1 MPPKRRAS
9 YTAEFKIKVIKYAEE
24 NGNRMAARD
33 HQIDEKNVRRW
44 RQEKNVLEVINPK
57 KRARRGRRA
66 FWPEIESDLKEWI
79 LKKRNDNRKVST
91 IDIRLKARLMAG
103 EKGIIGFKGEPN
115 WCHKFMKR
123 NRLSVRAITS
133 VGQPL
138 PSDWEE
144 KAEVFRNYV
153 SQLKSDVE
161 LAQFGNMDEV
171 AVSFDIPDSRTVDET
186 GKEDIILTTT
196 GAEKCNFTVVLCCTA
211 DGGKCDP
218 MVIFKRKTMPKEQFP
233 KGIVVTVSP
242 KGWMTQEVMTEW
254 LDRVW
259 RKRKGAFFSRKSL
272 LIYDS
277 HRSHLTPEV
286 KKIVEKYSQLAV
298 IPGGLTKKLQPLDLS
313 ANKSFKSKMRN
324 KWEKWMVEGI
334 HTFTKSGKM
343 RRASYVDVCNW
354 IVDSW
359 KEVTPECIKNGFRR
373 GKLHDYD
380 SHSSSLSNEFDIDN
394 DSSDSSDEELDPN
407 LAEYGDILEAFHIE
421 SDEEFDGF
429 E

>member
-1 MPPKRRAS
+1 
-9 YTAEFKIKVIKYAEE
+9 
-24 NGNRMAARD
+24 
-33 HQIDEKNVRRW
+33 
-44 RQEKNVLEVINPK
+44 
-57 KRARRGRRA
+57 
-66 FWPEIESDLKEWI
+66 
-79 LKKRNDNRKVST
+79 
-91 IDIRLKARLMAG
+91 MAG
-103 EKGIIGFKGEPN
+103 EKGIIGFKGGPN
-115 WCHKFMKR
+115 WCYKFMKR
-123 NRLSVRAITS
+123 NRLSVRTTTS

-161 LAQFGNMDEV
+161 LTQFRNMDEV

-186 GKEDIILTTT
+186 GKKDIMLTTT

-218 MVIFKRKTMPKEQFP
+218 MVIFKRKTMPKEQFS

-242 KGWMTQEVMTEW
+242 KGWMTQEVMIEW

-259 RKRKGAFFSRKSL
+259 RKRKGAIFSRKSL

-359 KEVTPECIKNGFRR
+359 KEVTPECIKNGFKR

-380 SHSSSLSNEFDIDN
+380 SHSSSLSNEFDIDS
-394 DSSDSSDEELDPN
+394 DFSDS
-407 LAEYGDILEAFHIE
+407 